1 MAKEAVISTEAV
13 NSYGSRVITAGIDTA
28 QYERNPVLLW
38 MHRRSWEAGAMPIG
52 RVENLRR
59 EGGRLIGTPVF
70 DLNDEFARQIA
81 DKWENGFLRMV
92 SAGLEPMEQT
102 DDPALVLPGQ
112 TRQTV
117 TKSRLIE
124 VSVVDIGGNDEALQ
138 LYRGG
143 KALLLAAGE
152 DCESLR
158 LLKSE
163 DEPEAGTAPDNEPG
177 GETAEEK
184 NKPQTTTLQMNKE
197 ILTLL
202 GLPET
207 ATEEQAVASL
217 RLMKERA
224 DSADAIRLAAI
235 TAAVDGAVA
244 EKRIMADQRDHFIG
258 LGKAAGLEQLTATL
272 RLMPVMQKPTDAI
285 LLDRRSAPGSGS
297 PAGKKEYAKL
307 SEMPEAE
314 RLQLRRDNPGE
325 YARLYKGEYGAEC
338 PPLED

>member
-52 RVENLRR
+52 RMENMRR
-59 EGGRLIGTPVF
+59 EGDRLIGTPVF

-138 LYRGG
+138 LYQDG

-152 DCESLR
+152 ECESLR
-158 LLKSE
+158 LLKKE
-163 DEPEAGTAPDNEPG
+163 NEPDAGTAPDNEPG
-177 GETAEEK
+177 AEPVEEK

-197 ILTLL
+197 ILILL

-224 DSADAIRLAAI
+224 DRADEIQLSAI
-235 TAAVDGAVA
+235 TAAVDSAVA
-244 EKRIMADQRDHFIG
+244 EKRIMADQREHFIG
-258 LGKAAGLEQLTATL
+258 LGKAAGLDNLTATL
-272 RLMPVMQKPTDAI
+272 RLMPVMQKPTDVI
-285 LLDRRSAPGSGS
+285 KLGRQSAPG
-297 PAGKKEYAKL
+297 AGAGTDRKEYTKL
-307 SEMPEAE
+307 SEVPGAELIRLRKENPE
-314 RLQLRRDNPGE
+314 E
-325 YARLYKGEYGAEC
+325 YARLYKAEYCVDC